1 MLTPQLPGAPVAYGD
16 TSGVAAVVLGVAGDE
31 DSVAPTVL
39 ALSVT
44 AMFEA
49 LASTKNEGRAG
60 CSEG

>member
-1 MLTPQLPGAPVAYGD
+1 VITPFDPM
-16 TSGVAAVVLGVAGDE
+16 
-31 DSVAPTVL
+31 
-39 ALSVT
+39 SVT

>member
-1 MLTPQLPGAPVAYGD
+1 VRRI
-16 TSGVAAVVLGVAGDE
+16 GVGQHGRKTDRLDAEAIAWAVERDQI
-31 DSVAPTVL
+31 PL
-39 ALSVT
+39 AHLSVT